1 MVGQMFRR
9 AQVKPKSPT
18 LRYRLLPRTSVY
30 NRTFTRQSSS
40 ATSSFSSA
48 SSSISSPSS
57 PSSSSEISEL

>member
-18 LRYRLLPRTSVY
+18 LYRLTYRGHPYTI
-30 NRTFTRQSSS
+30 TFRQSSS